1 MVTSD
6 TTSKTPGPPAG
17 SSGSGT
23 SSDRGGK
30 RTTLD
35 DAELQ
40 RFAALAA
47 DWWNPKGKFRPLH
60 QIGPVRL
67 EFVRDRLKEH
77 FKLDGRG
84 IKPLAGLRVLDI
96 GCGGGLISEPLA
108 RMGAKVT
115 GIEPKVANI
124 KAALAHAEPQGLDI
138 DYRAATVEDLVA
150 AGETFDAVVC
160 LEVVEHVPDVGAFLK
175 SCAAAVKP
183 DGVMVLSTI
192 NRTLKSFALAIVG
205 AEYVLRWLPVGTHQ
219 WDRFITPEELER
231 HVAAAGL
238 RMGPAKGMVY
248 NPLRDSWFLSSD
260 IDVNYLAAAVR

>member
-1 MVTSD
+1 VTS
-6 TTSKTPGPPAG
+6 
-17 SSGSGT
+17 
-23 SSDRGGK
+23 
-30 RTTLD
+30 TLD

-77 FKLDGRG
+77 FNIDGTS

-115 GIEPKVANI
+115 GIEPKEANL
-124 KAALAHAEPQGLDI
+124 KAAIMHAEPQGLDI

-160 LEVVEHVPDVGAFLK
+160 LEVVEHVPDVGAFLG

-183 DGVMVLSTI
+183 DGIMVLSTI

-219 WDRFITPEELER
+219 WDRFITPAELER
-231 HVAAAGL
+231 YVAAAGL
-238 RMGPAKGMVY
+238 RLGPAKGMVY
-248 NPLRDSWFLSSD
+248 NPLQDSWSLAAD
-260 IDVNYLAAAVR
+260 TDVNYLAAATR